1 MDDATAQNA
10 TRILIRFVTD
20 LEGKVRYGLRQ
31 RQLYHEAVERGEE
44 PRDYR
49 SDFLN
54 KMANDIFGWLAQQG
68 QAFSAQY
75 PQDRL
80 SVEDFKDVLITAH
93 ARLNSRTR

>member
-10 TRILIRFVTD
+10 TRILIKFVSD
-20 LEGKVRYGLRQ
+20 VEAKVRYGLRQ

-44 PRDYR
+44 PKNYR

-54 KMANDIFGWLAQQG
+54 KMANDAIGWLAER
-68 QAFSAQY
+68 AREFNATY

-80 SVEDFKDVLITAH
+80 SIEDFKDVLITAH
-93 ARLNSRTR
+93 ARLAARR